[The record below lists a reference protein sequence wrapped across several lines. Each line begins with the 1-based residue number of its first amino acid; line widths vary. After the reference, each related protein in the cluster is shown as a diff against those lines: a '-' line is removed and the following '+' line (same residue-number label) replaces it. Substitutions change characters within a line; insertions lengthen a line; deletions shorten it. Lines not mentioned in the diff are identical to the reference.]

1 MKNIKI
7 KEVYVRWFGIPLVAL
22 LSVFSIEHARQ
33 GVFWREYLI
42 GLSFTTLYWNGAFL
56 IFMMY
61 RRLYPNISE
70 TTKRLTI
77 TIISLVIWLTFGGLP
92 LKLVFGYMELRH
104 IFNMESYLETLP
116 FNMMIGFFVG
126 SLYEGA
132 FFFEKYKETFR
143 INEQLKNQQI
153 RTQLEVLQNQMSP
166 HFLFNSLNTLT
177 TLIAESQEVAI
188 DFTQNLSEVYRYIL
202 KNKDREL
209 VRLEEEIDFAKSY
222 VFLLK
227 MRYPDNLTVDFNV
240 PDVFLSTNIA
250 PLTIQMLL
258 ENAIKHNIVSK
269 SKPLHIDVYIENGR
283 SIVVKNNLQLKSAL
297 EKSTKTGLTNIK
309 NRYAYF
315 GNKQIDI
322 ISTTRNFMVA
332 VPLIDLIEDN
342 QLSIT

>member
-1 MKNIKI
+1 MQNIKI
-7 KEVYVRWFGIPLVAL
+7 KEVYVRWLGIPLVAL
-22 LSVFSIEHARQ
+22 LSVFFIEHART

-42 GLSFTTLYWNGAFL
+42 GLSFTALYWNGAYL

-61 RRLYPNISE
+61 RKLYPNISE
-70 TTKRLTI
+70 TAKRLII
-77 TIISLVIWLTFGGLP
+77 TIISLVAWLTIGGLP
-92 LKLVFGYMELRH
+92 LKLLYGYVEFNQVFQ
-104 IFNMESYLETLP
+104 FSSYLQTLP
-116 FNMMIGFFVG
+116 FNIMIGFFVG
-126 SLYEGA
+126 SIYEGS

-202 KNKDREL
+202 RNKEREL
-209 VRLEEEIDFAKSY
+209 VRLEEEIDFTKSY

-240 PDVFLSTNIA
+240 PNKFLITNIA
-250 PLTIQMLL
+250 PLTIQMLV

-269 SKPLHIDVYIENGR
+269 SKPLHIDVYIENGL
-283 SIVVKNNLQLKSAL
+283 SIIVKNNLQLKSAL
-297 EKSTKTGLTNIK
+297 EKSTKTGLKNIK

-315 GNKQIDI
+315 GNKEIDI
-322 ISTTRNFMVA
+322 ISTAKNFIVA

-342 QLSIT
+342 QLNVT